1 MFHWICPECGHE
13 IPPSVKECPAC
24 DPKVAAAAVSPQ
36 APAPPPIHLVSPPPI
51 PVMSIETEPLEPM
64 LALAESIRAAQ
75 VPVLELVAEKIAEPV
90 PPVAAIEPAV
100 ETAPIPV
107 VEPVTAAPPLP
118 PALPAPVVEVPL
130 AIAEPAPLLAP
141 SISPDEIQ
149 TMELPIPAMRPPSYL
164 LTPPPLPLAAVVPAM
179 PEPPAAAPELPVPVA
194 IPEQPVAAAPE
205 PVAPIAE
212 LPVAIPEIP
221 APVATAPEAVVPVAI
236 PEVPAQVALPELP
249 VPVAAATEPIVSI
262 AIPEI
267 PVPVATA
274 PEPIEPVGSVLAEP
288 VAIPEPPAPHPAP
301 ALSVEGIKPEP
312 TAPKAPPAGPPLALD
327 LAASSAELPSPDQP
341 PSGSWL
347 QLAGLQDYK
356 VAARRA
362 MQPAA
367 PPPKIMTPDSGPR
380 ITLPGPALPPSLHSL
395 QNAKV
400 SVVPTKTR
408 REKRGLPGWAVSM
421 LFVIGIPAFGAALLF
436 YFMPLGRSNAETK
449 APVPEPETAVVQASS
464 HPLAQSIEVTGF
476 RFIVDL
482 NKKSEIHYLVVN
494 HSPAAL
500 TDMTIYVTLRSA
512 DAKPGQP
519 PVCRFSFRAPTLA
532 PFESKEMTSPIE
544 KLTRPVAL
552 PEWQD
557 LRSDVQVAQ

>member
-1 MFHWICPECGHE
+1 M
-13 IPPSVKECPAC
+13 
-24 DPKVAAAAVSPQ
+24 
-36 APAPPPIHLVSPPPI
+36 
-51 PVMSIETEPLEPM
+51 
-64 LALAESIRAAQ
+64 
-75 VPVLELVAEKIAEPV
+75 
-90 PPVAAIEPAV
+90 
-100 ETAPIPV
+100 
-107 VEPVTAAPPLP
+107 TAAPEPAAVTS
-118 PALPAPVVEVPL
+118 PALPAP
-130 AIAEPAPLLAP
+130 I
-141 SISPDEIQ
+141 PD
-149 TMELPIPAMRPPSYL
+149 LP
-164 LTPPPLPLAAVVPAM
+164 T
-179 PEPPAAAPELPVPVA
+179 
-194 IPEQPVAAAPE
+194 PVAAAPE
-205 PVAPIAE
+205 PVAPVSPI
-212 LPVAIPEIP
+212 
-221 APVATAPEAVVPVAI
+221 
-236 PEVPAQVALPELP
+236 PELP
-249 VPVAAATEPIVSI
+249 IST
-262 AIPEI
+262 
-267 PVPVATA
+267 ATA
-274 PEPIEPVGSVLAEP
+274 QEPLFSAASAVPEPAPP
-288 VAIPEPPAPHPAP
+288 VAIPEPTVPQPAP
-301 ALSVEGIKPEP
+301 ALSVESIKPEP
-312 TAPKAPPAGPPLALD
+312 TTPEMPPAGPPLAMD
-327 LAASSAELPSPDQP
+327 LAASSAELPSPEQP

-356 VAARRA
+356 AAARRA

-367 PPPKIMTPDSGPR
+367 PPVKIMTPDSGPR

-436 YFMPLGRSNAETK
+436 YFMPLSRSNAETK
-449 APVPEPETAVVQASS
+449 APVPEPDTAVVQASS